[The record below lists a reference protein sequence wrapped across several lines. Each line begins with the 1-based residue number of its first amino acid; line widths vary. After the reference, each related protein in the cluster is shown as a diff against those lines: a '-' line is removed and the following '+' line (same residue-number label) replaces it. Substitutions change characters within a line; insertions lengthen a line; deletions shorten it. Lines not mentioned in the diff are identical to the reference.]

1 MNFQVNSLPQLSR
14 DRIRSMSHIER
25 LQSRLISLSYQ
36 LKKSNLSDI
45 DKTCLHL
52 NRSKIYNK
60 LALVTK
66 KLNTLQRRDYQETI
80 TTYQAYSKADLV
92 KSVALNPLLKTSI

>member
-1 MNFQVNSLPQLSR
+1 
-14 DRIRSMSHIER
+14 MSNIER

-36 LKKSNLSDI
+36 IKKSNLSDI
-45 DKTCLHL
+45 DKACLYL

-66 KLNTLQRRDYQETI
+66 KLHALQRRDYQETI

-92 KSVALNPLLKTSI
+92 KAVALNPLLKTSI